1 MLVVQPTGCD
11 LPAITTRANPKEP
24 AMSTRGPLHDMLV
37 VDLTRALAGPHAT
50 MMLGDLGA
58 RVVKIE
64 NPAGGDDTRGWGP
77 PFVSPDGSA
86 VTERPESTYFRTQH
100 AAPPTLDADGDA
112 VRRWLAGSR

>member
-11 LPAITTRANPKEP
+11 LPAITTRADPKEP

-64 NPAGGDDTRGWGP
+64 NPAGGDDTRGWGTT
-77 PFVSPDGSA
+77 VRLSRRLGGY
-86 VTERPESTYFRTQH
+86 R
-100 AAPPTLDADGDA
+100 AAGVDVLL
-112 VRRWLAGSR
+112 VR